1 MNSWIGAW
9 KCCRLCV
16 AIEHLCCCWQHGCLS
31 LCECWMAEKFGKR
44 CEQTTWI
51 EENNEVHTFVVGD
64 QEHTDEH
71 GVCSCKDYW
80 WCRYSHVLATKIL
93 YSFLFVAWLG
103 VSLYH
108 HSWTWLSDVVPLK
121 KWPWDLPI
129 VLISK
134 VTITMVPRVSN
145 MYIWTS
151 SIPLTINC
159 GFRFVNL
166 LLHLT
171 TRLFLKF
178 CNNSQNTIVI
188 HIVILI
194 VHNNIWKVVTRN

>member
-1 MNSWIGAW
+1 
-9 KCCRLCV
+9 
-16 AIEHLCCCWQHGCLS
+16 
-31 LCECWMAEKFGKR
+31 
-44 CEQTTWI
+44 
-51 EENNEVHTFVVGD
+51 
-64 QEHTDEH
+64 
-71 GVCSCKDYW
+71 
-80 WCRYSHVLATKIL
+80 
-93 YSFLFVAWLG
+93 
-103 VSLYH
+103 
-108 HSWTWLSDVVPLK
+108 
-121 KWPWDLPI
+121 
-129 VLISK
+129 LISK